1 MASRT
6 NRARSR
12 RRRRTPP
19 GAPQAA
25 RRPAPDSPPASQ
37 NRRPRRRNAE
47 PPDGHVAIGRVAGAW
62 GIRGEVKIQPFAD
75 SPDRLAPGS
84 EVRID
89 GGEDGETETAAAVV
103 QSVRPHRAGLV
114 ARLSGIA
121 DRTAA
126 ENLAGALLTVPEDA
140 LAPLPEGVY
149 YHFQLIGMAAFA
161 EDGEPLGEI
170 AEIIETPGNDV
181 YIIRKEGERDLP
193 IPALAEVVIE
203 VDIPAARMVVRLL
216 PGLR

>member
-1 MASRT
+1 MASPRT
-6 NRARSR
+6 DRARSQ

-19 GAPQAA
+19 GAPQDA
-25 RRPAPDSPPASQ
+25 RRPAPDSPSPK
-37 NRRPRRRNAE
+37 RRPRRRVSE

-84 EVRID
+84 EVRIG
-89 GGEDGETETAAAVV
+89 GGEDSETETAAII

-149 YHFQLIGMAAFA
+149 YHFQLIGMAVST

-193 IPALAEVVIE
+193 IPALAEVIVH
-203 VDIPAARMVVRLL
+203 VDIAAARMVVRLL

>member
-1 MASRT
+1 M
-6 NRARSR
+6 
-12 RRRRTPP
+12 
-19 GAPQAA
+19 
-25 RRPAPDSPPASQ
+25 
-37 NRRPRRRNAE
+37 
-47 PPDGHVAIGRVAGAW
+47 AGAW

-75 SPDRLAPGS
+75 SPDRVAPGS
-84 EVRID
+84 EVHFD
-89 GGEDGETETAAAVV
+89 GDRETAAVV

-114 ARLSGIA
+114 ARLSGVA

-126 ENLAGALLTVPEDA
+126 ENLAGALLTVPEDS

-149 YHFQLIGMAAFA
+149 YHFQLIGMAVFS

-181 YIIRKEGERDLP
+181 YIIRKHGERDLP
-193 IPALAEVVIE
+193 IPALAEVVME
-203 VDIPAARMVVRLL
+203 VDIPAARMTVRLL

>member
-1 MASRT
+1 MTSSRT
-6 NRARSR
+6 ERARSR
-12 RRRRTPP
+12 RRRTRPN
-19 GAPQAA
+19 APQDA
-25 RRPAPDSPPASQ
+25 RRPAPAAPSQ
-37 NRRPRRRNAE
+37 NRRPRRRRNAE

-89 GGEDGETETAAAVV
+89 VGDDGETETVAAVV

-149 YHFQLIGMAAFA
+149 YHFQLIGMSAFT

-193 IPALAEVVIE
+193 IPALAEVIVQ
-203 VDIPAARMVVRLL
+203 VDIAAARMVVRLL